1 MPTIIPVWV
10 SATSE
15 PDREIPVYALL
26 DTQGDTTFL
35 LDDTAKALHLKKD
48 SIQLKLSTIAARNT
62 FVSCRKLTGL
72 QVRGFYSDKII
83 AQPVTYKREFIPANR
98 DHIPKPETVKEW
110 NTSQM
115 R

>member
-35 LDDTAKALHLKKD
+35 LDDTAKALH
-48 SIQLKLSTIAARNT
+48 A
-62 FVSCRKLTGL
+62 
-72 QVRGFYSDKII
+72 
-83 AQPVTYKREFIPANR
+83 
-98 DHIPKPETVKEW
+98 
-110 NTSQM
+110 
-115 R
+115 